1 MIELISVIIPA
12 YNAEKTIERCLNSV
26 INQTYNNLEII
37 VVNDGSTDNTE
48 TVVKSLAAVDGR
60 VRLITIENGG
70 VSHARNTG
78 IDSAKGEY
86 ITFVDSD
93 DYIDDSMYESLL
105 NLIKKYNVKIAHCSY
120 KNVDE
125 NKNVISIVGNTN
137 RIVIQNH
144 DEAIECLIGGKLF
157 AGGLWNKLYSSELFD
172 GCRLDESIRINED
185 VLLNFILFDK
195 IEKSAYTDNAY
206 YNYVA
211 NLSSSTHT
219 SNAYFKYN
227 QSLYVSKIILEES
240 QGKSYEQLA
249 ERRVADNVLGLYKG
263 CVFSRLKR
271 NSFEYR
277 NVLNKVIHYKKVGYY
292 PFFMKRMQY
301 VLFRYFPH
309 IFLAIY
315 DMYDCVREKKLD
327 PEQ

>member
-48 TVVKSLAAVDGR
+48 TVVKSLASVDGR

-105 NLIKKYNVKIAHCSY
+105 NLIKKYNVKIAHSSY

-227 QSLYVSKIILEES
+227 QSLYVSKIILEKS

-249 ERRVADNVLGLYKG
+249 KRRVADNVLGLYKG

-277 NVLNKVIHYKKVGYY
+277 NVLDKVNHYKKMGYY
-292 PFFMKRMQY
+292 PFFKKRMQY
-301 VLFRYFPH
+301 ALCRYFPH